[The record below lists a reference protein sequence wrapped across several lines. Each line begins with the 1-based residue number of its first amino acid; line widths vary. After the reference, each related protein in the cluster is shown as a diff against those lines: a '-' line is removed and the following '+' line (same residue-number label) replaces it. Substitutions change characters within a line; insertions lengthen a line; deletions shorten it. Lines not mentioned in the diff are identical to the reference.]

1 MIKELTEVG
10 EVTEVIRQIE
20 HFFMQGSTLL
30 SKIITT
36 YIHRITIVVLHQ
48 AKGLV
53 QHYAVVH
60 KRSTV
65 YYPQAN
71 SLAESTNKTLQG
83 ILGKIE
89 ESTNK
94 TLNPKP
100 REGIKGLKSLCYC
113 RIQVAVLMNG
123 P

>member
-48 AKGLV
+48 AEG
-53 QHYAVVH
+53 QPQE
-60 KRSTV
+60 RSKW
-65 YYPQAN
+65 N
-71 SLAESTNKTLQG
+71 SS
-83 ILGKIE
+83 
-89 ESTNK
+89 
-94 TLNPKP
+94 LNPKLVITTP
-100 REGIKGLKSLCYC
+100 
-113 RIQVAVLMNG
+113 
-123 P
+123 